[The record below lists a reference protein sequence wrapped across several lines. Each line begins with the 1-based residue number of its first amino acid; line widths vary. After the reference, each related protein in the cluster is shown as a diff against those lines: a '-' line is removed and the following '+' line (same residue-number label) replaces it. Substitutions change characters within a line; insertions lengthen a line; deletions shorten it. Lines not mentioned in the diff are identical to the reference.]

1 MPRIARRSYLRLELL
16 LPNTFDKLVRFV
28 FGDIIGTRIDQ
39 MKRKPCCLLIIS
51 STQHLEIYRFFAGDS
66 AYRCHRYALSIAEK
80 SRISFLGICLCR
92 LFCKHCAIFRKHR
105 RIFCEHC
112 RLSRKGLARKAVE
125 LRGMRRPEEKALFC
139 SKKVYYPPLIINL
152 LRIFAAERVCR
163 KRFFSWNMPKQPARP

>member
-1 MPRIARRSYLRLELL
+1 MPRMAHRSYLRLELL
-16 LPNTFDKLVRFV
+16 SPNTFDKLVRFV
-28 FGDIIGTRIDQ
+28 FGDIIGTRIDR

-66 AYRCHRYALSIAEK
+66 AYRCHRYALSPAMK

-92 LFCKHCAIFRKHR
+92 LSCKHCAIFREHR

-112 RLSRKGLARKAVE
+112 RFSRKGLARKAVE

-139 SKKVYYPPLIINL
+139 SKKFTTLP
-152 LRIFAAERVCR
+152 
-163 KRFFSWNMPKQPARP
+163 

>member
-1 MPRIARRSYLRLELL
+1 MQSVDFIR
-16 LPNTFDKLVRFV
+16 
-28 FGDIIGTRIDQ
+28 TRIDR
-39 MKRKPCCLLIIS
+39 MKRKPCCPLIIS

-92 LFCKHCAIFRKHR
+92 F
-105 RIFCEHC
+105 FCEHC
-112 RLSRKGLARKAVE
+112 RFSRKGLARKAVE
-125 LRGMRRPEEKALFC
+125 LRGMRRPEEKALFLL
-139 SKKVYYPPLIINL
+139 KKVYYPPLIINL